1 VLRAAV
7 LLIAWAL
14 LAVPVA
20 LVTLPWTLLTRNA
33 SLLYRWGVAIG
44 ILGLRIAGVKVRAEF
59 REPVPA
65 GTPCL
70 FLVNHASNLDPPLLA
85 SVLPG
90 RSAMLI
96 KRELLRIPL
105 LGWGMR
111 LAGFVPVA
119 RSGSVEDARKSLD
132 EAAAVLRSGISLA
145 IFVEGTRSPDGRLLP
160 FKKGPFF
167 LAQTCKLPVVP
178 VTICGTS
185 ALLPK
190 GSLRLKSGT
199 VSITFHAPLRADAF
213 ADRDALRRAVRAAIA
228 SALPGESDDS
238 AVKAAAIS
246 GG

>member
-1 VLRAAV
+1 VLRAAFLV
-7 LLIAWAL
+7 FVWGL

-20 LVTLPWTLLTRNA
+20 CVALPWTLLTRDA

-44 ILGLRIAGVKVRAEF
+44 IFGLRVAGVQVKAEF
-59 REPVPA
+59 LAPVPKD
-65 GTPCL
+65 TPCL
-70 FLVNHASNLDPPLLA
+70 YLVNHASNLDPPLLA

-167 LAQTCKLPVVP
+167 LAETCQLPVVP
-178 VTICGTS
+178 VTIRGTS

-190 GSLRLKSGT
+190 GSLRLRAGT
-199 VSITFHAPLRADAF
+199 VSVTFHPPLHPAAF
-213 ADRDALRRAVRAAIA
+213 PNRDALRSAVRSGIA
-228 SALPGESDDS
+228 SALPE
-238 AVKAAAIS
+238 
-246 GG
+246 

>member
-1 VLRAAV
+1 MLRAAV
-7 LLIAWAL
+7 LLVAWAL

-44 ILGLRIAGVKVRAEF
+44 ILGLRIAGVRVRSEF
-59 REPVPA
+59 LAPVPQD
-65 GTPCL
+65 TPCL
-70 FLVNHASNLDPPLLA
+70 YLVNHASNLDPPLLA

-132 EAAAVLRSGISLA
+132 EAASVLRSGISLA

-167 LAQTCKLPVVP
+167 LAETCKLPVVP
-178 VTICGTS
+178 VTIRGTS
-185 ALLPK
+185 ALMPK
-190 GSLRLKSGT
+190 GSLRLRAGT
-199 VSITFHAPLRADAF
+199 VAITLHPALNPADF
-213 ADRDALRRAVRAAIA
+213 ATRDALRDAVRAAIA
-228 SALPGESDDS
+228 SAL
-238 AVKAAAIS
+238 
-246 GG
+246 